1 MVTGAGVCRGESGDR
16 ASHSCS
22 FAALCEEVGSRT
34 FGDYSASE
42 DCSKLKCTVIEQAK
56 ASGHGGNREGAGE
69 GLTTVR
75 GIMLS
80 GWNCPSMN
88 GGDDMSL
95 ALSEPVYK
103 ITCPA
108 CSKDS
113 RYSIFAMLFTI
124 RVRCPICY
132 ESIKAAEHFRRTELR
147 DLLRLRGY
155 SGYFFGA
162 NGHSFSPA
170 REQHTP

>member
-1 MVTGAGVCRGESGDR
+1 MYDCKTPPLLFYPSDVPTASES
-16 ASHSCS
+16 SP
-22 FAALCEEVGSRT
+22 GSRHW
-34 FGDYSASE
+34 S
-42 DCSKLKCTVIEQAK
+42 Q
-56 ASGHGGNREGAGE
+56 RRGARLNGLEEILGE
-69 GLTTVR
+69 GVERGVGEGPTTVR
-75 GIMLS
+75 GIIPNGL
-80 GWNCPSMN
+80 NCPSMN
-88 GGDDMSL
+88 GGNNMSL

-108 CSKDS
+108 RSKENL
-113 RYSIFAMLFTI
+113 YSICAMLFTT

-147 DLLRLRGY
+147 DLLRQRGF

-170 REQHTP
+170 RE